1 MKRQRRRQ
9 LTSNDS
15 EATFELDLAPMLALM
30 VTLIPI
36 MLLAT
41 SFVKVRVIG
50 TVLPQAVQEAIQQD
64 KEKISK
70 TITIDLKMNK
80 DDFLIVVKED
90 EKEILQKKVPP
101 TDGKWNFEALHSA
114 LYEVKKQFPNKY
126 TVNLYPAEAV
136 PYSEVVQAIDAAR
149 EAKKS
154 ENAFTVYDK
163 EKKEN
168 IKTRVMFPEVS
179 FSGLIGG

>member
-1 MKRQRRRQ
+1 MRRRRRI
-9 LTSNDS
+9 TTNDT

-50 TVLPQAVQEAIQQD
+50 TVLPQAVQEAIQDD
-64 KEKISK
+64 KQKLSK
-70 TITIDLKMNK
+70 TITIDLQMNK
-80 DDFLIVVKED
+80 EDFKIIVKED
-90 EKEILQKKVPP
+90 EKEILQKVVPVP
-101 TDGKWNFEALHSA
+101 DGKWDYEALHSA
-114 LYEVKKQFPNKY
+114 LYEVKKQHPDKY
-126 TVNLYPAEAV
+126 TINLYPSEGI
-136 PYSEVVQAIDAAR
+136 PYAEVVHAIDAAR

-154 ENAFTVYDK
+154 EDTFKVFDK
-163 EKKEN
+163 EKQKN
-168 IKTRVMFPEVS
+168 IQTRVMFPEVS

>member
-1 MKRQRRRQ
+1 MRRKRL
-9 LTSNDS
+9 LTKDDT

-50 TVLPQAVQEAIQQD
+50 TILPQAVQEAIQQD
-64 KEKISK
+64 KQNLSK
-70 TITIDLKMNK
+70 TITIDLQMNK
-80 DDFLIVVKED
+80 DNFKIIVKED
-90 EKEILQKKVPP
+90 EKEILQKIVPP
-101 TDGKWNFEALHSA
+101 TDGKWDFEALHSA
-114 LYEVKKQFPNKY
+114 LYDVKTQFPNKY
-126 TVNLYPAEAV
+126 TMNLYPEQTV
-136 PYSEVVQAIDAAR
+136 PYAEVVNAIDAAR

-154 ENAFTVYDK
+154 EDTFTVFDK
-163 EKKEN
+163 EQKKD

>member
-1 MKRQRRRQ
+1 MRRKRL
-9 LTSNDS
+9 LTKNDT

-64 KEKISK
+64 KQKLSK
-70 TITIDLKMNK
+70 TITIDLQMNK
-80 DDFLIVVKED
+80 DDFKIIVKED
-90 EKEILQKKVPP
+90 EKEVLAKVVPP
-101 TDGKWNFEALHSA
+101 TDGKWDFEALHSA
-114 LYEVKKQFPNKY
+114 LYDVKKQFPEKY
-126 TVNLYPAEAV
+126 TVNLYPAQAV
-136 PYSEVVQAIDAAR
+136 PYSEVVNAMDAAR

-154 ENAFTVYDK
+154 EDTFQVFDK
-163 EKKEN
+163 ETQKN
-168 IKTRVMFPEVS
+168 INTRVMFPEVS